1 MMKILSL
8 IFTVL
13 FCAFSA
19 QSFAYDWKKD
29 GERLTFSVSWS
40 FVHVGNAEL
49 LLRNDADEYEIIGRA
64 WTDDTYNSLYRLRD
78 RIRIEG
84 VHTKEQ
90 PFLSKSYVAEL
101 KENDYRA
108 DKLVTYNHEKNICT
122 YTNRHKNRPTVR
134 FDVEPYTRDMIS
146 ALYALRS
153 LNDKP
158 KVGDVYTL
166 PVVHY
171 DSQYTYTLR
180 VLEKERMDTALGKK
194 DVFEIQP
201 ILTRSI
207 KDGGKS
213 KARLRLWVT
222 ADGQFVPVKVEI
234 KLNFGSFRAMLTNA
248 EGANSPSITPIG
260 IPEEGEVDMNL
271 EKRFDDDRYNR

>member
-1 MMKILSL
+1 MKILKL
-8 IFTVL
+8 VL
-13 FCAFSA
+13 AVIFCAVSS
-19 QSFAYDWKKD
+19 QSHAYDWKKD

-49 LLRNDADEYEIIGRA
+49 LLRNDADQYEIIGRA
-64 WTDDTYNSLYRLRD
+64 WTDDTYNSLYKLRD

-90 PFLSKSYVAEL
+90 PFLSRSYVAEL

-108 DKLVTYNHEKNICT
+108 DKLVTFDHEKNVST
-122 YTNRHKNRPTVR
+122 YTNRHKNRAPV
-134 FDVEPYTRDMIS
+134 DYNVEPYTRDMIS

-153 LNDKP
+153 LEKSP

-166 PVVHY
+166 PVMHY
-171 DSQYTYTLR
+171 DRRYTYTLR

-194 DVFEIQP
+194 DVYEIQP
-201 ILTRSI
+201 ILT
-207 KDGGKS
+207 KEDAKKGKS

-234 KLNFGSFRAMLTNA
+234 KLNFGSFRAMLTTA
-248 EGANSPSITPIG
+248 ESADSPSIVPSG
-260 IPEEGEVDMNL
+260 IPEEGEVNMNL
-271 EKRFDDDRYNR
+271 KKRFDDDRYNR